1 MKIYFY
7 ILCLIL
13 LLLLSNCSNQAE
25 IDAAKVTENYIV
37 ALAEKK
43 KPEIISLSCKE
54 WEESAVLEV
63 DALLS
68 VDASLSGLN
77 CEVIGKEENNTL
89 VKCSGSLDLTY
100 NDEVRSLDLSHGVY
114 KLRKEDGQLRVCSY
128 E

>member
-1 MKIYFY
+1 MKINVY
-7 ILCLIL
+7 ILCLTLML
-13 LLLLSNCSNQAE
+13 LLVNCSNQAE

-37 ALAEKK
+37 ALSEKK

-68 VDASLSGLN
+68 VGASLSELN
-77 CEVIGKEENNTL
+77 CEVSGKEEDNTL

-100 NDEVRSLDLSHGVY
+100 DDEVRALDLSHGVY
-114 KLRKEDGQLRVCSY
+114 KLRKEDGQWRVCSY